1 MNVVSLS
8 GLLTDD
14 LPSFSAQPE
23 FLKTLSEVL
32 KVGSNSVVARMQ
44 AGLQLKNQLTSKD
57 PNVKLQFQQRWLQI
71 PEDVKAVVKM
81 NVSTIL
87 DLHFSGFTYLFP
99 WLLSLLILH
108 HCLVPSF
115 CSMFF

>member
-1 MNVVSLS
+1 
-8 GLLTDD
+8 
-14 LPSFSAQPE
+14 
-23 FLKTLSEVL
+23 
-32 KVGSNSVVARMQ
+32 MQ

-87 DLHFSGFTYLFP
+87 DLHNL
-99 WLLSLLILH
+99 
-108 HCLVPSF
+108 
-115 CSMFF
+115 